1 MGIRGQNVLLTG
13 GNQKQPLFC
22 FCFLYVHSVD
32 LPTDGRRRSGPAAEQ
47 LELRSARAVLKDSS
61 AGRAFVL
68 IYTREWNSYYFIL
81 HFVLGGIELIHMTL
95 SHFNSGNEN
104 LNGSYAS
111 APRNLVHRFKNN
123 DTAMRE
129 RNYRK

>member
-1 MGIRGQNVLLTG
+1 MLLTG

-22 FCFLYVHSVD
+22 FCFLYVHSVA

-68 IYTREWNSYYFIL
+68 IYTREWNGYHLIL
-81 HFVLGGIELIHMTL
+81 RFVLGGVGLIHMTL
-95 SHFNSGNEN
+95 SRFNSGNEN

-111 APRNLVHRFKNN
+111 ALRNLMHGFQNN
-123 DTAMRE
+123 DAAMRE
-129 RNYRK
+129 ELQKMIE